1 VKAIA
6 QKSLENFFVRIF
18 GQIVSFC
25 VGIAIARLL
34 GPAGKGVYA
43 YVATTMGLI
52 VTLALGQSSAFAYQL
67 AKCRQPTRVVYR
79 AMLQT
84 IAIFCIPIAGALAAI
99 ALTLPSQHVLLAA
112 VASLPFALYMSFAN
126 GFFLA
131 SSDVRSSNLQALTQ
145 GIVLLA
151 AVPLLFL
158 HSGLYG
164 VLAIWFASYLIA
176 ASFSALRLRRYLA
189 ADAAVPTQ
197 NYPFKAQFAFG
208 IKTTLNALLEELNMR
223 VDMYLVLIMI
233 SARALGIYSIGIGMA
248 ALLWQL
254 SRPIATAAFGRIGS
268 TDEKEAAAL
277 TAQCMRHSFAFVMLA
292 AIAAFVVGPFLVVL
306 VYGHQFAEAGV
317 VLRLLLPGIVAY
329 CLMPLLAT
337 FYSQQLGRPQVTLVL
352 SAISTVVCAAVTAA
366 FIPRFGMAAGALASS
381 VSYIVAV
388 AIGAALFI
396 RRTGVSPLQMIVL
409 TREDLRAYARL
420 FAGVA
425 ARIGRV
431 TEVLVR

>member
-1 VKAIA
+1 MKAIA

-18 GQIVSFC
+18 GQVVALCI
-25 VGIAIARLL
+25 GIAIARLL
-34 GPAGKGVYA
+34 GPTGKGVYS

-52 VTLALGQSSAFAYQL
+52 ITLALGQSSAFAYQL
-67 AKCRQPTRVVYR
+67 AKCRQPAGVVYR

-84 IAIFCIPIAGALAAI
+84 IAIFSIPIGFALLGI
-99 ALTLPSQHVLLAA
+99 AFALPRQHVLLAA

-131 SSDVRSSNLQALTQ
+131 RSDVRSSNLQALTQ
-145 GIVLLA
+145 GVVLLA
-151 AVPLLFL
+151 AIPLLFL
-158 HSGLYG
+158 RGGLYG
-164 VLAIWFASYLIA
+164 VLAVWVASYAIA
-176 ASFSALRLRRYLA
+176 AAQSALRLRRYVA
-189 ADAAVPTQ
+189 EDTTTRPAE
-197 NYPFKAQFAFG
+197 YPFKAQFVFG
-208 IKTTLNALLEELNMR
+208 TKTTLNALVEELNMR

-233 SARALGIYSIGIGMA
+233 SARALGIYSLGIGVA

-254 SRPIATAAFGRIGS
+254 SRPISTAAFGRIGS
-268 TDEKEAAAL
+268 TDEKEAATL
-277 TAQCMRHSFAFVMLA
+277 TAQCMRHSFAFVVLA
-292 AIAAFVVGPFLVVL
+292 AIAAFIVGPFLIVL
-306 VYGHQFAEAGV
+306 VYGHQFAEAGL

-329 CLMPLLAT
+329 CLMPLIAT

-366 FIPRFGMAAGALASS
+366 FIPLYGMAAGAAASS
-381 VSYIVAV
+381 VSYIIAV
-388 AIGAALFI
+388 GIGAALFI
-396 RRTGVSPLQMIVL
+396 RRTGVSPLSMFVL

-420 FAGVA
+420 LAGVA